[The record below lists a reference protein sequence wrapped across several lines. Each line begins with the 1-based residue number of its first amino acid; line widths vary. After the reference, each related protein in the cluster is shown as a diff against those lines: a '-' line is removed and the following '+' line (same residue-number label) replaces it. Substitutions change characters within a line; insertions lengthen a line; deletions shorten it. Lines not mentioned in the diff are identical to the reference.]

1 MLIEYKMSLS
11 NLSNSFNLSLDG
23 LSTIIA
29 DSIIL
34 NGVDLNNKITG
45 DYVPYVGATKDVNL
59 NGKNLSNINVLD
71 VSGSCNIAGATTVG
85 GVLSAGANKIT
96 SSAVPTAN
104 SDVINVLYANTNH
117 YNKTYIDT
125 LIALYYT
132 KTQID
137 TIFTSYYTKSYI
149 DSLIALY
156 YTKSQIDTTLTNYY
170 TKSYIDSLIAL
181 YYTKSQI
188 DTTFANYYT
197 KSYIDSLIALY
208 YTKSQ
213 VDTTFT
219 NYYTKSQVD
228 TTFTSY
234 YNKSYI
240 DSLIALYYTK
250 TQIDASLAL
259 YYTKTQID
267 ATFTSYYTKSYI
279 DSLIALYYTKT
290 QIDASLGLYYTKAQI
305 DTNNYTKTATDTLL
319 ALKATI
325 SYVDTQDAL
334 KLNLSGGTLT
344 GSLSSNSDITTSGR
358 FVGKINSGDIRILKP
373 NDLSYSS
380 VSFHFGSF
388 NNNNTNNWS
397 DCLHFNSYGDAS
409 GGSQN
414 VLMLNKSSINMR
426 IFQNSFLATT
436 AYSLYKDVILI
447 DSANIINF
455 NTLLTSSTLNINT
468 TNTQATN
475 IGNSTGIL
483 TLNGSNVNVNGTLN
497 MQTNKITSTY
507 VAINNAD
514 LINLLYLMTNYY
526 NKSYIDSLIALYY
539 TKTQIDASLALY
551 YTKAQIDTNNYTK
564 TATDTLLALKST
576 ISYVDTQ
583 NALKLNLTGTTTDL
597 NMNAKNISNVNTIS
611 GNLLNI
617 KNGNTAYSTVNNA
630 ITLEYFGGG
639 YKHAIKSRHNAGADD
654 YGNAIDFYIWKMADT
669 SSVIGT
675 KQLMSITSVGVGI
688 FKNNPAYALD
698 VVGTCFISGN
708 TTIGGILNAG
718 VNKIT
723 SSYIPVNNEDLIN
736 KLYLTTNNYT
746 KTQTDSN
753 TTTALSTFLGTV
765 NTFTVGQIFN
775 AGIISN
781 GNIDAGNNRVIA
793 NLAPVYNNDCAN
805 KLYVDNQ
812 IATIPTYYYNKT
824 QIDTNLYT
832 QAQTNTL
839 LNAKANLS
847 GAAFY
852 GDVSSTGTFYGNLNG
867 TIRALDNRALK
878 PSDLGAGHVNFSFG
892 SFQNNGGSGLGWS
905 DCIHFNSYWD
915 GSGGSQNL
923 LMLSKGSLKLRVY
936 QGGYGSTTAY
946 STYADALMIDSSNK
960 LLNSVTASTTNN
972 KLLTLSSTNILETRV
987 IGAGVVPIFQA
998 ALGAYFTN
1006 WAAGVLQNSAF
1017 TTVKAYQTVLFTG
1030 HVSCFSP
1037 TANVITQANLKF
1049 TEAGTTTTITVPLTY
1064 YTNVSGNHFIIP
1076 INITY
1081 QFVTATSYNV
1091 YLYGVSNITTD
1102 GNDQVYLNAI
1112 VLF

>member
-34 NGVDLNNKITG
+34 NGVDLSNKITG
-45 DYVPYVGATKDVNL
+45 DYVPYVGATKDINL
-59 NGKNLSNINVLD
+59 NAKNLSNINVLD
-71 VSGSCNIAGATTVG
+71 VSGICNIAGATTIG

-117 YNKTYIDT
+117 YNKTYIDS

-137 TIFTSYYTKSYI
+137 TTFTSYYTKSYI

-170 TKSYIDSLIAL
+170 TK
-181 YYTKSQI
+181 TQI
-188 DTTFANYYT
+188 DTTFTSYYT

-213 VDTTFT
+213 IDTTFT

-234 YNKSYI
+234 YTKSYI

-250 TQIDASLAL
+250 SQIDTSLAL

-290 QIDASLGLYYTKAQI
+290 QIDASLGLYYTKTQI

-319 ALKATI
+319 ALKSNI
-325 SYVDTQDAL
+325 SYVNTQDAL
-334 KLNLSGGTLT
+334 KLNLSGGILT

-483 TLNGSNVNVNGTLN
+483 TLNGSNITVNGILN

-507 VAINNAD
+507 VAIYDAD
-514 LINLLYLMTNYY
+514 LINLIYLINNYY
-526 NKSYIDSLIALYY
+526 NKTKIDAKLDFYY

-551 YTKAQIDTNNYTK
+551 YTKTQVDTTFTSYYTK
-564 TATDTLLALKST
+564 TQ
-576 ISYVDTQ
+576 VDTNIYTKPQ
-583 NALKLNLTGTTTDL
+583 SDLKFVTYLGPAADL
-597 NMNAKNISNVNTIS
+597 NMNNKNILAINTIS
-611 GNLLNI
+611 GTLLNI
-617 KNGNTAYSTVNNA
+617 KNGNTSTGTTNNN
-630 ITLEYFGGG
+630 ITLEYLGGG
-639 YKHAIKSRHNAGADD
+639 YKHAIKSRHNSSSDD
-654 YGNAIDFYIWKMADT
+654 FGNAIDFYIWKVADT
-669 SSVIGT
+669 INTVGT

-688 FKNNPAYALD
+688 FKNNPAFALD
-698 VVGTCFISGN
+698 VLGTCNISGN
-708 TTIGGILNAG
+708 TTIGGIINAG

-723 SSYIPVNNEDLIN
+723 SSYVPVNNEDLIN

-765 NTFTVGQIFN
+765 NTFSVGQIFN

-781 GNIDAGNNRVIA
+781 GNIDAGNNRIIA
-793 NLAPVYNNDCAN
+793 NIAPVYNNDCAN

-824 QIDTNLYT
+824 QIDANIYT
-832 QAQTNTL
+832 QTQTNSL

-847 GAAFY
+847 GAAFS
-852 GDVSSTGTFYGNLNG
+852 GNVSTTGVFYGVLEG
-867 TIRALDNRALK
+867 KIRAPDNRGIK
-878 PSDLGAGHVNFSFG
+878 PSQLSPGHVNFNFG
-892 SFQNNGGSGLGWS
+892 CYNNNNGPAPYA
-905 DCIHFNSYWD
+905 DCLHFNTYWD
-915 GSGGSQNL
+915 GSAGNQNL
-923 LMLSKGSLKLRVY
+923 LLLSKSSIGLRIF
-936 QGGYGSTTAY
+936 QGGFGDTTLY
-946 STYADALMIDSSNK
+946 TTYADALMVDSNNI

-972 KLLTLSSTNILETRV
+972 KLLTLSSANKLETRI
-987 IGAGVVPIFQA
+987 IGGGIFPIFSVPAEQ
-998 ALGAYFTN
+998 LSN
-1006 WAAGVLQNSAF
+1006 WGSGLIQNECF
-1017 TTVKAYQTVLFTG
+1017 KTVKAYQTVMFTG
-1030 HVSCFSP
+1030 HYGGYSTVGGYSQVNLRLYIYL
-1037 TANVITQANLKF
+1037 TTDYITFPLKF
-1049 TEAGTTTTITVPLTY
+1049 YVNTTYSHYIV
-1064 YTNVSGNHFIIP
+1064 P
-1076 INITY
+1076 INFCY
-1081 QFVTATSYNV
+1081 QFSQAGSYSAHIYV
-1091 YLYGVSNITTD
+1091 VSNLMTD
-1102 GNDQVYLNAI
+1102 IADMVYLNAT